1 MPLTLKE
8 AAMLAQLSPE
18 DLVTEINKGSLVAAQ
33 AVDQAEED
41 YIIEEFDLDAF
52 LKKKSFDALWSE
64 SDSDEE
70 DLEPTPRSPSMAGNL
85 RRVLTAE
92 AVSELKIQ
100 HQVLISRVQ
109 TLERLFSEFMDAEKD
124 AENTLVLEDDW
135 KITEAAGKAEVSN
148 PVQVSHE
155 DLAEV
160 ATHHSKSS
168 ETVTSEIEND
178 IQSLA
183 TESEQQADM
192 PEVEHEVASEAASL
206 QSNHEARRAYQLQT
220 AEEVRN
226 SSKKTSDS
234 ARSDDDEELEAQSE
248 GAKAKSG
255 KGLLAMKLKLM
266 ETDKTALD
274 AEAAGLNI
282 DAVEEAQENLQ
293 DNNQDDDGDGGG
305 TGIAERLQ
313 EYERRLAHAK
323 QTATQMWH

>member
-135 KITEAAGKAEVSN
+135 KITEAAGKAEVSK

-160 ATHHSKSS
+160 ATHYRKSS
-168 ETVTSEIEND
+168 ETATSEIDHE
-178 IQSLA
+178 IQSLVA
-183 TESEQQADM
+183 ESEQQADM
-192 PEVEHEVASEAASL
+192 PEVEQEVASEAAPL

-220 AEEVRN
+220 AEEARN
-226 SSKKTSDS
+226 SGKKTSDT
-234 ARSDDDEELEAQSE
+234 ARPEDDEELEARSE

-274 AEAAGLNI
+274 AEAAGHNI

-293 DNNQDDDGDGGG
+293 DNNQDDEEDGGG